1 MLPEPLNTMKKK
13 PLLTLYIF
21 GALLLVAA
29 GLLWWTKTS
38 INPERVFWSTVDQSL
53 SSSAVTIQADQKSNG
68 TSVHQTVQYSMGA
81 QNMTHSLTKLSQ
93 GNTVVQNELIG
104 TPTTDYTRYVSV
116 KTDQKT
122 ASGKNLDFSNI
133 IGVWAKGE
141 AGQNQLFSQGVLGIG
156 LPLGGVAM
164 PIGNLQ
170 ATQRHKLIKEI
181 KNNVVYQTDYNKAKK
196 QTVNGRLQYVYSVD
210 VQPVA
215 YATLMQHFAQLVGMH
230 DLDSLDPKTFQGQ
243 QAIKMK
249 LTIDVRSRHLV
260 AVEMESSGDKQ
271 TYAAYDVPVTIT
283 EPAKP
288 ISTTELQDRLSHL
301 Q

>member
-1 MLPEPLNTMKKK
+1 MLPEPLNTIKKK
-13 PLLTLYIF
+13 PILALYLF
-21 GALLLVAA
+21 GALLLVVA
-29 GLLWWTKTS
+29 GALWWTKTS
-38 INPERVFWSTVDQSL
+38 INPERVFWGTIDQSL
-53 SSSAVTIQADQKSNG
+53 ATSAVTIQADQKSNG

-81 QNMTHSLTKLSQ
+81 KNMTHSLTKLSQ

-116 KTDQKT
+116 KTDQKN
-122 ASGKNLDFSNI
+122 ANGKDLNFSNI
-133 IGVWAKGE
+133 IGVWAKGQ

-156 LPLGGVAM
+156 LPLGGVAV

-170 ATQRHKLIKEI
+170 PTQRHKLIKEI
-181 KNNVVYQTDYNKAKK
+181 KNNVVYQTDYSKAKK

-230 DLDSLDPKTFQGQ
+230 DLDSLNPNTFQGQ
-243 QAIKMK
+243 QSLKMK
-249 LTIDVRSRHLV
+249 LTVDVRSRHLV
-260 AVEMESSGDKQ
+260 AVEMESNGDKQ

-283 EPAKP
+283 EPAKA
-288 ISTTELQDRLSHL
+288 ISTTELQNRLSHL